1 MFKLLPTSE
10 PAPSGPW
17 HIAHFDRNSV
27 ALAALS
33 CAPSARRSDPVNA
46 RAATASAPRIADVRT
61 TEFRVLFN
69 RMIMSSSAFPKYGC
83 ARPPTKTGQTSAQ
96 AVICDREIPYS
107 LPRCCENSV
116 AERGDKR
123 RDSRLTNARRR
134 SVAINDVYVCLGRS
148 FVNSSYRIVLK
159 IRLVD
164 RSLGGRDLPASRYA
178 RAKNRGTL
186 KLRSGRLRIYHQ
198 ACIQSRVHTRDAHLA
213 LVIDLDLHDRG
224 HVRQE
229 TFMRRDPDAE
239 ALAVFSLSP
248 AIFFRDHLRDVA
260 QTTVSHG

>member
-1 MFKLLPTSE
+1 MREFLKEGIPPLPLEIISTSSGFGSFWTAGERRSGMFKLLPTSE
-10 PAPSGPW
+10 PAPSAPW

-33 CAPSARRSDPVNA
+33 WAPSARRIDPVNA

-96 AVICDREIPYS
+96 AVICDRKIPYS

-123 RDSRLTNARRR
+123 RDSRLTDARGR
-134 SVAINDVYVCLGRS
+134 SVDINDVYVRLGRS
-148 FVNSSYRIVLK
+148 FVNSSYRIILK
-159 IRLVD
+159 MQLVY
-164 RSLGGRDLPASRYA
+164 RTLGVRDLPASLYA
-178 RAKNRGTL
+178 RAKHRSTH
-186 KLRSGRLRIYHQ
+186 KRRSGRLRIYHQ
-198 ACIQSRVHTRDAHLA
+198 ARIQTRVHTRDAHFA
-213 LVIDLDLHDRG
+213 LVIDLD
-224 HVRQE
+224 
-229 TFMRRDPDAE
+229 
-239 ALAVFSLSP
+239 
-248 AIFFRDHLRDVA
+248 
-260 QTTVSHG
+260 